1 MQLLSAGS
9 GASAGTLPRACGK
22 LPERCAHRRTTQINS
37 NTQYGTLS
45 VAIEGRLMPLAGAAR
60 KCAAVRTEH
69 CGKTEGFHTVEDTY
83 RNSITLNPFP
93 YLPPSEGG
101 SVLYASGEPFNAPA
115 DRSRATPVELWV
127 RTT

>member
-83 RNSITLNPFP
+83 RNSIALCLQRAEHKLKLLSHCLTKSHIP
-93 YLPPSEGG
+93 
-101 SVLYASGEPFNAPA
+101 AGE
-115 DRSRATPVELWV
+115 D
-127 RTT
+127 TTMLGP